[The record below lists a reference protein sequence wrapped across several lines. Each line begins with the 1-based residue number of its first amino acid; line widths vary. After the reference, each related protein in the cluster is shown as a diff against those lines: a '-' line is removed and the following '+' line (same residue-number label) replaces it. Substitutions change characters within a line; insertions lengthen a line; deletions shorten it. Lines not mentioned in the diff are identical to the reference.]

1 MKKHILFFVII
12 ILLVISNSSK
22 AQNLVVKN
30 ESKSSLSLELTID
43 NYNIKEINDGKE
55 ILHEVVLSS
64 ITIPNDKGKPNLPS
78 VNRFIAIPN
87 NAKAKVVVN
96 NYKKE
101 ILKDI
106 NIAPSRGIVSEYDT
120 TNSDYIKDSDIYS
133 KDELFP
139 ANIVSI
145 TEDINLRGVEA
156 IGLNISP
163 IQYNP
168 VKKELIVYTEIELS
182 IEYEGGDSKFGD
194 DRLRSMHWDPILQH
208 NILNYNSLPEI
219 NYSERF
225 QQWIA
230 DNAEGAEYL
239 IIIPDDESIRE
250 QAQRLADYRNKQG
263 IITKV
268 YSLDEMNAHSHEEIR
283 DWFVDAYN
291 NWDIAPVAVC
301 ILGDYNIYAK
311 DGIPA
316 FIFDFNEYGEKY
328 ISDRPFSDIDD
339 DFIPEIAFSRLSADN
354 AEEARIMVDK
364 QINYEF
370 LNPVMDEEFYD
381 RPLLTSAYQQSKW
394 FQISAACLKGHLQ
407 TLGKDPNT
415 ISMIYNYEGNYN
427 EDIWSSA
434 DNSDQVVNYF
444 GPNGLGYI
452 PATPGEM
459 GGFIEYENSET
470 LPSTISQNPGY
481 IVLNRDHG
489 WYSLW
494 SCPNLR
500 SSGVRTMTNYDKLPF
515 VLSINCASGA
525 FNQDDCLT
533 EAFMKL
539 ENAGSV
545 GVIAP
550 TFETHSYT
558 NDSFLWGV
566 WDFFENDFLPDYGT
580 SVENNNNYMPAF
592 ANTSAKHFLYQQ
604 NFPNT
609 YQNTRELAS
618 NLFHAHC
625 DAFLKLYSE
634 VPQEM
639 TIEHDD
645 FYYYE
650 SNTFNIKAPIGSMI
664 GISTE
669 KSGRIKVLAIAEGTG
684 DMQAIFIPNNT
695 TPGSKLYV
703 TVTNTNHLRYEKEI
717 NISTNEAFII
727 MEDFNLYDDS
737 HEIILNQD
745 TYLDIIMR
753 NIGDQNISSINLSL
767 RCNSDIIT
775 ITENNNTIEEIIS
788 YDTIY
793 LEDAFYLDITDGIP
807 NGSLITFTMTIE
819 FDDSTYEQNFDILVN
834 SYNFEIINTDIE
846 ETEGNSNN
854 IIEPGE
860 FAKFIFTIKNT
871 GNFTM
876 DNIYANLISNDNYVR
891 VITEDLEVSS
901 LDINESIDIEFETYI
916 EWDVT
921 EEPISLTLELNID
934 DCRIMENIEYYI
946 GILFEDFENE
956 TFNSNL
962 WQNDINSPWYID
974 SSEAYEGKHSL
985 RSGDIDD
992 DESTSISI
1000 NIENFIDQNLKFYYK
1015 VSSEEYWD
1023 YFIFY
1028 IDGTP
1033 FIQEHG
1039 VTNWKYAEYYITK
1052 GNHTFKWEY
1061 TKDPMSSDGSDCVW
1075 IDFITLPYSACT
1087 GIDEKNIDDI
1097 SIYPNPA
1104 DETINI
1110 DIKDNNIKPKDII
1123 IYNNNGVKVIEQEF
1137 SDEID
1142 ISKLDPGLYMIKIR
1156 YNDNNYVR
1164 HILVE

>member
-1 MKKHILFFVII
+1 MRNLYLII
-12 ILLVISNSSK
+12 IVIASILLSNNVN
-22 AQNLVVKN
+22 AQKLTITNQ
-30 ESKSSLSLELTID
+30 SKSALSLELKID
-43 NYNIKEINDGKE
+43 DYDIKEINDGKE
-55 ILHEVVLSS
+55 ILHEVALSS

-78 VNRFIAIPN
+78 VNRFIAVPN

-101 ILKDI
+101 ILKNI

-168 VKKELIVYTEIELS
+168 VRKELIVYTEIELS
-182 IEYEGGDSKFGD
+182 IEYEGGDSEFGD

-219 NYSERF
+219 NYSKRF

-470 LPSTISQNPGY
+470 LPGTISQNPGY

-669 KSGRIKVLAIAEGTG
+669 KSGRIKVLAIAQGTG

-753 NIGDQNISSINLSL
+753 NIGGQNISSINLSL

-807 NGSLITFTMTIE
+807 NGSIITFTMTIE

-901 LDINESIDIEFETYI
+901 LDINESTNIEFETYI

-1075 IDFITLPYSACT
+1075 IDFITLPYSTCT
-1087 GIDEKNIDDI
+1087 SIDEKNIDDI

-1110 DIKDNNIKPKDII
+1110 DINGNNIKPKDII

>member
-1 MKKHILFFVII
+1 M
-12 ILLVISNSSK
+12 
-22 AQNLVVKN
+22 
-30 ESKSSLSLELTID
+30 
-43 NYNIKEINDGKE
+43 
-55 ILHEVVLSS
+55 
-64 ITIPNDKGKPNLPS
+64 
-78 VNRFIAIPN
+78 
-87 NAKAKVVVN
+87 
-96 NYKKE
+96 
-101 ILKDI
+101 
-106 NIAPSRGIVSEYDT
+106 
-120 TNSDYIKDSDIYS
+120 
-133 KDELFP
+133 FP

-301 ILGDYNIYAK
+301 ILGDYNIYVK

-470 LPSTISQNPGY
+470 LPGTISQNPGY

-669 KSGRIKVLAIAEGTG
+669 KSGRIKVLAIAQGTG

-717 NISTNEAFII
+717 NISTNEAFVI

-767 RCNSDIIT
+767 R
-775 ITENNNTIEEIIS
+775 
-788 YDTIY
+788 
-793 LEDAFYLDITDGIP
+793 
-807 NGSLITFTMTIE
+807 
-819 FDDSTYEQNFDILVN
+819 
-834 SYNFEIINTDIE
+834 
-846 ETEGNSNN
+846 
-854 IIEPGE
+854 
-860 FAKFIFTIKNT
+860 
-871 GNFTM
+871 
-876 DNIYANLISNDNYVR
+876 
-891 VITEDLEVSS
+891 
-901 LDINESIDIEFETYI
+901 
-916 EWDVT
+916 
-921 EEPISLTLELNID
+921 
-934 DCRIMENIEYYI
+934 
-946 GILFEDFENE
+946 
-956 TFNSNL
+956 
-962 WQNDINSPWYID
+962 
-974 SSEAYEGKHSL
+974 
-985 RSGDIDD
+985 
-992 DESTSISI
+992 
-1000 NIENFIDQNLKFYYK
+1000 
-1015 VSSEEYWD
+1015 
-1023 YFIFY
+1023 
-1028 IDGTP
+1028 
-1033 FIQEHG
+1033 
-1039 VTNWKYAEYYITK
+1039 
-1052 GNHTFKWEY
+1052 
-1061 TKDPMSSDGSDCVW
+1061 
-1075 IDFITLPYSACT
+1075 
-1087 GIDEKNIDDI
+1087 
-1097 SIYPNPA
+1097 
-1104 DETINI
+1104 
-1110 DIKDNNIKPKDII
+1110 
-1123 IYNNNGVKVIEQEF
+1123 
-1137 SDEID
+1137 
-1142 ISKLDPGLYMIKIR
+1142 
-1156 YNDNNYVR
+1156 
-1164 HILVE
+1164 